1 MFLNIIYVLTTV
13 SLLTGSVLSFKK
25 ELSNYFYFIGYCL
38 FCLHSCMYLLCEIR
52 DKMKE
57 QPKNSIYNH
66 I

>member
-1 MFLNIIYVLTTV
+1 MFLNIIYVLSTI

-25 ELSNYFYFIGYCL
+25 EISNYFFFIGYCL
-38 FCLHSCMYLLCEIR
+38 FCIHSCINLLCEIR

-57 QPKNSIYNH
+57 KPKNSIYNH